1 MKKFVVVIERSSTGY
16 GIYFENDISISSYGE
31 TVTEAKENF
40 NTAIKEYVEYCED
53 EKVKYNKQ
61 YNNKME
67 FEFKYDL
74 QAFFKHYSF
83 INITGFAKLIEMNA
97 SLLRQ
102 YKNGLAYASEKQRKI
117 IESGI
122 KRIVA
127 DLSNVS
133 L

>member
-1 MKKFVVVIERSSTGY
+1 MKKFVVVIEKSSTGY
-16 GIYFENDISISSYGE
+16 GIYFDNDISISSYGE

-40 NTAIKEYVEYCED
+40 KAAIKEYVTYCIE
-53 EKVKYNKQ
+53 EGVKYNKQ

-67 FEFKYDL
+67 FEYRYDL

-102 YKNGLAYASEKQRKI
+102 YKNGLAYASEKQRKNI
-117 IESGI
+117 QDGVR
-122 KRIVA
+122 RIA
-127 DLSNVS
+127 LDLSNVN